1 MGSYSAFGFVG
12 KVLMFTLR
20 FPFYFFTRKV
30 SKAGEGEIF
39 KFYSSIKEIQFIIRH
54 GVFRVQEIR

>member
-1 MGSYSAFGFVG
+1 
-12 KVLMFTLR
+12 MFTLR
-20 FPFYFFTRKV
+20 FPYYFYFGKV

>member
-1 MGSYSAFGFVG
+1 
-12 KVLMFTLR
+12 MFTLQ
-20 FPFYFFTRKV
+20 FPYYFYFGKV

-39 KFYSSIKEIQFIIRH
+39 KFYSSIEEIQFIIRH